1 MTDEGASRARTS
13 QRIDWSSPLFTTLAI
28 ALVVAIV
35 GLTAFFLLRESGE
48 PDLEAGLAGLEIG
61 AEVEGN
67 DLLVV
72 DTVQGVGVF
81 VETQSGPAYVRY
93 GDDTADRF
101 GVGSVVDVEGEVAA
115 VTELDA
121 EEREQV
127 GADVYVVAEEIE
139 VEEQ

>member
-1 MTDEGASRARTS
+1 MTDDRAPRARTS
-13 QRIDWSSPLFTTLAI
+13 QRIDWSSPLFTALAI
-28 ALVVAIV
+28 ALAAAVV
-35 GLTAFFLLRESGE
+35 GLTAFVLLRQAAE

-61 AEVEGN
+61 AEVEGD

-72 DTVQGVGVF
+72 DTIQGVGVF
-81 VETQSGPAYVRY
+81 VETQSGRAYVRY
-93 GDDTADRF
+93 GDGTADRF

-115 VTELDA
+115 VGELDE

-139 VEEQ
+139 VEDQ